1 MMSLPPKGGSMKYRM
16 NLSGSSQLHEIDA
29 MNHQEAITA
38 YVRYLMGLPLGSIIT
53 LIGIQGE
60 LDAEPTYYIN
70 QVKIEV
76 FSHLS
81 KNHG

>member
-1 MMSLPPKGGSMKYRM
+1 MKYRM
-16 NLSGSSQLHEIDA
+16 NLSGSSQLHEITA

-38 YVRYLMGLPLGSIIT
+38 YIRYLMGFPIGSVIT

-60 LDAEPTYYIN
+60 LETEPTYYIN
-70 QVKIEV
+70 HVKLEV
-76 FSHLS
+76 FSQLS